1 MILLANHASHMQHIN
16 FVKATTVTIKFN
28 QTEKKGMQLELTWFI
43 LLWIKEKLR
52 RNDYSILMWR
62 LLKPGIN

>member
-1 MILLANHASHMQHIN
+1 MQHIN
-16 FVKATTVTIKFN
+16 FVKATTVTIEFN